1 MDELTQRRW
10 VDPLPVVALAGA
22 DRPRPWQPAGGR
34 TARPARHH

>member
-10 VDPLPVVALAGA
+10 VDPLPVVPSQELI
-22 DRPRPWQPAGGR
+22 DHRPWQPAGGG